1 MRKQRLLQTLCVL
14 TKGRGINLWGYSLC
28 EDCIDA
34 HRFRDKKKMGNPGNA
49 GMQINN
55 YFSILGPWTQ
65 N

>member
-34 HRFRDKKKMGNPGNA
+34 HRLRDKKKMGNPGNA

-55 YFSILGPWTQ
+55 YFSILGP
-65 N
+65 